1 MATLVLIHDRLST
14 TVVLFMAAVGIWG
27 LFSFA
32 RGQVLSGS
40 ISGALAIGQGLIV
53 IQAIFGVLLVVEGA
67 RPMTSVH
74 YLYGITAVIIT
85 PFVWSYLKDRHPR
98 QALLFYSLTALFI
111 VGLAIR
117 GVATGR

>member
-1 MATLVLIHDRLST
+1 MATLLLIHDRLST

-27 LFSFA
+27 LLSFA

-40 ISGALAIGQGLIV
+40 ISGALAIGQGLVV
-53 IQAIFGVLLVVEGA
+53 IQEVFGVLLVVEGA
-67 RPMTSVH
+67 RPPTSVH
-74 YLYGITAVIIT
+74 YLYGITAVIII